1 LVYYFAQ
8 TMTTFIKNRKATF
21 DFEHLDTFEAGAV
34 LTGHEV
40 KSIRAGKGKLEGSY
54 VMIINGEAFLL
65 GASIS
70 PFQPANTPKSYNPEQ
85 PRKLLLSKKQLAKLE
100 VETRANRLT
109 IVPISWYSSKQ
120 LIKLKIA
127 LARGKKKTDKRE
139 TIKARD
145 NKREI
150 DRTLK
155 SQ

>member
-1 LVYYFAQ
+1 
-8 TMTTFIKNRKATF
+8 MTTFIKNRKASF

-40 KSIRAGKGKLEGSY
+40 KAIRKGMGKLESAY
-54 VMIINGEAFLL
+54 VKIIDGEAWLL

-70 PFQPANTPKSYNPEQ
+70 PYQAANTPQSYDPEQ
-85 PRKLLLSKKQLAKLE
+85 ARKLLLSQKQLARLE
-100 VETRANRLT
+100 RETTANRLT

-120 LIKLKIA
+120 YIKLKIA
-127 LARGKKKTDKRE
+127 LARGKKKSDKRE
-139 TIKARD
+139 SIKQRD
-145 NKREI
+145 VKRDI

>member
-1 LVYYFAQ
+1 MADY
-8 TMTTFIKNRKATF
+8 IKNRKAFF

-34 LTGHEV
+34 LAGYEV

-54 VMIINGEAFLL
+54 VMITDGEAFLL

-70 PFQPANTPKSYNPEQ
+70 PFQVANTPKNYNPEH

-109 IVPISWYSSKQ
+109 IVPISWYSSNRK
-120 LIKLKIA
+120 IKLKIA

-139 TIKARD
+139 TLKKRD
-145 NKREI
+145 VKREI

>member
-1 LVYYFAQ
+1 
-8 TMTTFIKNRKATF
+8 MTTFIKNRKATF

-34 LTGHEV
+34 LSGHEV
-40 KSIRAGKGKLEGSY
+40 KSIRAGKGKLESSF
-54 VMIINGEAFLL
+54 VKIINGEAWLL

-70 PFQPANTPKSYNPEQ
+70 PFQPANTPKNYDPEQ
-85 PRKLLLSKKQLAKLE
+85 PRKLLLSKKQLTKLE
-100 VETRANRLT
+100 IETTANRLT

-127 LARGKKKTDKRE
+127 LARGKKKSDKRE
-139 TIKARD
+139 TIKKRD
-145 NKREI
+145 VKRDI

>member
-1 LVYYFAQ
+1 VYYLDYG
-8 TMTTFIKNRKATF
+8 MTTFIKNRKATF

-34 LTGHEV
+34 LSGHEV
-40 KSIRAGKGKLEGSY
+40 KSIRAGKGKLESSF
-54 VMIINGEAFLL
+54 VKIINGEAWLL

-70 PFQPANTPKSYNPEQ
+70 PFQPANTPKNYDPEQ
-85 PRKLLLSKKQLAKLE
+85 PRKLLLSKKQLTKLE
-100 VETRANRLT
+100 IETTANRLT

-127 LARGKKKTDKRE
+127 LARGKKKSDKRE
-139 TIKARD
+139 TIKKRD
-145 NKREI
+145 VKRDI

>member
-1 LVYYFAQ
+1 
-8 TMTTFIKNRKATF
+8 MTTFIKNRKATF

-34 LTGHEV
+34 LAGHEV
-40 KSIRAGKGKLEGSY
+40 KAIRAGKGKLEGAY
-54 VMIINGEAFLL
+54 VMITNGEAFLL
-65 GASIS
+65 GASVS
-70 PFQPANTPKSYNPEQ
+70 PFQVANTPKSYNPEQ

-109 IVPISWYSSKQ
+109 IVPISWYGSGQ

-139 TIKARD
+139 AIKDRD